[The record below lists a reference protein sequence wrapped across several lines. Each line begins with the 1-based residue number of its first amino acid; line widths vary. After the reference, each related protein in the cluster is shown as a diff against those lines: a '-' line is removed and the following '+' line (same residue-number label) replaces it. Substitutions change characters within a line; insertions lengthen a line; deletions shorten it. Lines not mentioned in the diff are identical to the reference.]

1 MTDPLLR
8 QGVSGNTA
16 ANASAS
22 ASGNSS
28 GQQQQQQQ
36 QQQQRRPS
44 YTAEFSSRPR
54 LLDEDA
60 MFGGSSSSSVW
71 GSRIWNPGSVGG
83 GEASSNLPHAVL
95 EDIPASQKK
104 SFRSLSF
111 SHTAFKGPAHQAGS
125 HMLDT
130 FNEEE
135 GGDEESAEGGEAA
148 ERELVDRLSSTKLA
162 EANKTR
168 NNSNHNGQP
177 GGYSPSLFSG
187 LPGTIGQSSSSLWF
201 GPGSRRHSYAA
212 GEHLARVNTSPS
224 SSKLDLIDDYFSVD
238 ELGRNVLPEYVP
250 SPGGSLHSPT
260 SPPSTVS
267 PPPESIISVP
277 SKKLYYVEFK
287 AGRIDVFFIADNSS
301 LVAKIG
307 DLVIVDADR
316 GRDLGKVVKDHVS
329 PHEAGVLKLR
339 RHQEQQAILQHNP
352 NTAGAG
358 SNTNAP
364 GVTMPKQILR
374 YAQPNEVQQILAK
387 QQDEEKAV
395 QMCVQKVQEKG
406 LDMSVLDAEYQW
418 DRRKLTFFY
427 SATHRIDFRDLVRD
441 LFRIYKTRIWMCAV
455 NVKASATATN
465 TATHHQQQQHQ
476 AEYGLASSQLFN
488 ATRPPVIPSP
498 ATATNLNQ
506 PPHSPPQQQY
516 PRYQSQ
522 LFSGDL
528 WGQPQSMNPSQP
540 PPPPPHAP
548 PQGQFPMMPPPPPPQ
563 QQRGNQYWYY

>member
-8 QGVSGNTA
+8 QGASGNTGTN
-16 ANASAS
+16 ANAG
-22 ASGNSS
+22 GNN
-28 GQQQQQQQ
+28 
-36 QQQQRRPS
+36 QQRRPS

-60 MFGGSSSSSVW
+60 MFGGGPSGANPNVW
-71 GSRIWNPGSVGG
+71 GSRIWNPGSIS
-83 GEASSNLPHAVL
+83 GEANLPNAVL
-95 EDIPASQKK
+95 DDIPASQKK

-111 SHTAFKGPAHQAGS
+111 SHTGFKGPAHQAGS

-135 GGDEESAEGGEAA
+135 GGDEEHAEEDENA
-148 ERELVDRLSSTKLA
+148 ERELVDRLSGTKLA

-168 NNSNHNGQP
+168 SSNNNNGQQ
-177 GGYSPSLFSG
+177 GGYTSSLFSG
-187 LPGTIGQSSSSLWF
+187 LPGTIGQSSSLWF

-238 ELGRNVLPEYVP
+238 ELGRNVLPEYIP

-260 SPPSTVS
+260 SPPNTIS

-352 NTAGAG
+352 NTTGAG
-358 SNTNAP
+358 GNNPGNTNTP

-455 NVKASATATN
+455 NVKASNSTTATN
-465 TATHHQQQQHQ
+465 TTHHSQQQQQHQ

-488 ATRPPVIPSP
+488 ATRPPVMPPP
-498 ATATNLNQ
+498 ATTTNLNQ
-506 PPHSPPQQQY
+506 SQHSPPQQH

-522 LFSGDL
+522 LFSSDL
-528 WGQPQSMNPSQP
+528 WGQPQPMNPNQP
-540 PPPPPHAP
+540 PPPPPP

-563 QQRGNQYWYY
+563 QQQQRGNQYWYY